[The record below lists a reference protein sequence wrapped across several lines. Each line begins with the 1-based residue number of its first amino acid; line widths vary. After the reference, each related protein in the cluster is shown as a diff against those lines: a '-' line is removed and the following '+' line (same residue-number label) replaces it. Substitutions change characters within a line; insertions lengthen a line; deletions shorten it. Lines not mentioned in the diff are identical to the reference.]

1 MRKIEAIIRKSKF
14 KEVKV
19 GLQEAGFVNFTYHA
33 VRSVSETSEKGFYRG
48 VEYDAVASERIAL
61 SLVTKKDETENAIDV
76 IVKSGQTQNV
86 DDERILVYDLTQA
99 YRIWGSEDSDKLIVE
114 M

>member
-1 MRKIEAIIRKSKF
+1 M
-14 KEVKV
+14 
-19 GLQEAGFVNFTYHA
+19 QEAGFATFTYHA

-61 SLVTKKDETENAIDV
+61 SLVTKKEETEKARDV

-99 YRIWGSEDSDKLIVE
+99 YRIWGSEDSDRLIME

>member
-19 GLQEAGFVNFTYHA
+19 GLQEAGYVNFTYHA

-48 VEYDAVASERIAL
+48 VEYDAVASERIEL
-61 SLVTKKDETENAIDV
+61 SIVTQKDKVEKAID
-76 IVKSGQTQNV
+76 IMVKSGQTQNV
-86 DDERILVYDLTQA
+86 DDERIFVYDLVQA
-99 YRIWGSEDSDKLIVE
+99 YRIWGNADDDKLIME